1 MQGLEADAFVEG
13 MKRAGKRVPGIGH
26 RIKSKDNRDA
36 RVELLQVYAREH
48 FPSSKY
54 LEYALTV
61 EVCKQSQL
69 VSPACITCSITGIS
83 TAIHA
88 AKGSQFG
95 AQC

>member
-1 MQGLEADAFVEG
+1 MEADEFVEG

-48 FPSSKY
+48 FPSTKH

-61 EVCKQSQL
+61 EVRGRSDL
-69 VSPACITCSITGIS
+69 
-83 TAIHA
+83 
-88 AKGSQFG
+88 
-95 AQC
+95 

>member
-1 MQGLEADAFVEG
+1 MVLGPPTIQYPHCCTHTLDVQGMEADEFVEG

-48 FPSSKY
+48 FPSTKH

-61 EVCKQSQL
+61 EVRGRSDL
-69 VSPACITCSITGIS
+69 
-83 TAIHA
+83 
-88 AKGSQFG
+88 
-95 AQC
+95 